1 MGVSRQHSLRPDATT
16 PQLCMFSCVKEPQ
29 LRATVLSE
37 LDSGYTSSNGGGQAY
52 PHKQTNAGLATRV
65 Q

>member
-1 MGVSRQHSLRPDATT
+1 ML
-16 PQLCMFSCVKEPQ
+16 LCVKEAQ

-37 LDSGYTSSNGGGQAY
+37 LDSGYTSSNGGQAY
-52 PHKQTNAGLATRV
+52 PHKQTNAGPATHL

>member
-1 MGVSRQHSLRPDATT
+1 ML
-16 PQLCMFSCVKEPQ
+16 SCVKEPQ

-52 PHKQTNAGLATRV
+52 PYKQTNAGLATRV